1 MVGDAMVD
9 EDAAA
14 DRARAEDRVV
24 RAFVPGRL
32 CLLGE
37 HSDWAAERASA
48 DGPGACLV
56 VGTREGI
63 EGEAFVPAGARRGRF
78 TVRSAEDGETY
89 SRAASDE
96 LELERDAREGGRW
109 SYVAGT
115 LLECVRAIPEMR
127 EGGLEATLTS
137 KGLPVKRG
145 LSSSAAAC
153 VLVARLAN
161 LSYARG
167 WTVEREMEVGY
178 LGESTWTP
186 SKCGRMDQ
194 ACAYG
199 PERCTLMT
207 FDAEKKVTATR
218 VTSGGDVHVLVV
230 DLEGTKDTIRIL
242 ADLSRAF
249 DAGDV
254 KLRAALGSENRRH
267 VDEALRAI
275 QLGDAKKLGAACAAA
290 QATFMNAAKHL
301 CPSELSAPIMHDAI
315 RSVEKTL
322 PHLIYGA
329 KGVGSQGDGAVQFVC
344 RGANEAREL
353 RAHFE
358 TLGKKS
364 FIITL
369 SPDAREAMHA

>member
-1 MVGDAMVD
+1 MTANDEIVDRGDAND
-9 EDAAA
+9 GARDA
-14 DRARAEDRVV
+14 DGVV

-37 HSDWAAERASA
+37 HSDWAGERARA

-63 EGEAFVPAGARRGRF
+63 EGEAFVPAGARRGRL
-78 TVRSAEDGETY
+78 TVRGAEDGETY
-89 SRAASDE
+89 SREASDARG
-96 LELERDAREGGRW
+96 LARDAREGGRW

-115 LLECVRAIPEMR
+115 LLECVRGIPEMC
-127 EGGLEATLTS
+127 EGGLEVFLRS

-145 LSSSAAAC
+145 LSSSAAVC

-161 LSYARG
+161 LAYARG
-167 WTVEREMEVGY
+167 WTTEREMEIGY
-178 LGESTWTP
+178 LGESAWTP

-207 FDAEKKVTATR
+207 FDVEKKVEARR

-230 DLEGTKDTIRIL
+230 DLEGKKDTIRIL
-242 ADLSRAF
+242 TDLSRAF
-249 DAGDV
+249 DGGDV
-254 KLRAALGSENRRH
+254 GLRAALGSENRRH

-275 QLGDAKKLGAACAAA
+275 ELGDAEKLGAVCTAA

-315 RSVEKTL
+315 RRIEETL

-344 RGANEAREL
+344 RGAREAREL
-353 RAHFE
+353 RAHYE

-369 SPDAREAMHA
+369 SPDAR

>member
-1 MVGDAMVD
+1 MVD

-301 CPSELSAPIMHDAI
+301 CPSEFSAPIMHDAI